1 MPDLPF
7 QPLRRS
13 LLKVMAALALSGA
26 GAAASAAPAAC
37 AAVDWPAWQ
46 SWAGSHVQPD
56 GRVLHSSL
64 LPNHTTSEGQSYN
77 LLLSLIANDPQRFD
91 QIWSWTRDNMM
102 APDAA
107 NRLPGWLW
115 GQGADGKWQLQD
127 ANSAS
132 DADLWIAYALLEA
145 ARLWQ
150 RPTYR
155 SDAVRLLDAIEARL
169 VVDLPGLGKMV
180 LPGPQGFSQGSQAW
194 TLNPSYLPLPLL
206 RRLHKERPKGPWQQI
221 ATNTVRMIQAT
232 SPKGFVA
239 DWVGYKMTAAQAG
252 QFMVD
257 PAKGELGSYDAIRVY
272 LWAGMTSPRDPGAA
286 PLLAALDGMRQ
297 RIVATGIAPEKVA
310 VTSGAIEGQG
320 PFGFGA
326 ALVPYLQAKG
336 ENTLAAQWQARAAQQ
351 LESGLAQPS
360 AQPEILYYNVMLGL
374 FGLGWA
380 EQRYQFRD
388 DGTLN
393 LSWEKSC
400 ARAVPR

>member
-7 QPLRRS
+7 YPLRRTV
-13 LLKVMAALALSGA
+13 LKAMAGFALGAA
-26 GAAASAAPAAC
+26 GASASAAPSDCGQA
-37 AAVDWPAWQ
+37 DWPAWQ
-46 SWAGSHVQPD
+46 AWASAHVQPD

-77 LLLSLIANDPQRFD
+77 LLLSLIANDAQRFE

-102 APDAA
+102 AADAA

-145 ARLWQ
+145 ARLWK

-155 SDAVRLLDAIEARL
+155 SDALRLLDSIEARL

-180 LPGPQGFSQGSQAW
+180 LPGPQGFSQRNQAW

-221 ATNTVRMIQAT
+221 AGNTVRMIQAT
-232 SPKGFVA
+232 SPKGYVA
-239 DWVGYKMTAAQAG
+239 DWVGYKMSSVSAG

-272 LWAGMTSPRDPGAA
+272 LWAGMTSPRDPDAA
-286 PLLAALDGMRQ
+286 ALLAALDGMRQ
-297 RIVATGIAPEKVA
+297 
-310 VTSGAIEGQG
+310 AILHRCRPGEGESDHRCRRRAGTVRLWCGDAALPAGQG
-320 PFGFGA
+320 
-326 ALVPYLQAKG
+326 
-336 ENTLAAQWQARAAQQ
+336 
-351 LESGLAQPS
+351 
-360 AQPEILYYNVMLGL
+360 
-374 FGLGWA
+374 
-380 EQRYQFRD
+380 
-388 DGTLN
+388 
-393 LSWEKSC
+393 
-400 ARAVPR
+400 